1 VAKRR
6 TSNFPS
12 TPGTLRAWLR
22 DTTDGQAIFAGLA
35 EDFLERKCR
44 ACQNIRPY
52 PKVLVVLRRIGDKP
66 GAEVYAEEGVTIR
79 FLELPDI
86 PDTDAEFARM
96 TEELI
101 ELKLPKNWR
110 PMVQLPSGRIHAEV
124 FRGVDVGKAYD
135 NLIELGQVEALRERS
150 PKHDGRRTK
159 KQAANYAARSPS

>member
-1 VAKRR
+1 MAKRR

-66 GAEVYAEEGVTIR
+66 GAEVYAEEGVNLR

-86 PDTDAEFARM
+86 PDTDAEYAKM

-110 PMVQLPSGRIHAEV
+110 PLVQLPERRIHREV
-124 FRGVDVGKAYD
+124 FRGVGIGEALD
-135 NLIELGQVEALRERS
+135 NLITLGQVEALGVIQGDR
-150 PKHDGRRTK
+150 K
-159 KQAANYAARSPS
+159 